1 MTDLAQGGAFAAQ
14 ETHAKGVKRGHGRDI
29 TRFAWDQRTDAFAHF
44 PRSFIGESDG
54 QQSPSGNPMSRN
66 QMGNP
71 VRDDPGFTAACA
83 SQNEQGTLRMLHGL
97 ALAGVESVKEV
108 HRLIVAWG
116 TFTESI

>member
-1 MTDLAQGGAFAAQ
+1 
-14 ETHAKGVKRGHGRDI
+14 
-29 TRFAWDQRTDAFAHF
+29 
-44 PRSFIGESDG
+44 
-54 QQSPSGNPMSRN
+54 MSRN

-71 VRDDPGFTAACA
+71 VRDDPGFAAACA

-116 TFTESI
+116 TFTGSI